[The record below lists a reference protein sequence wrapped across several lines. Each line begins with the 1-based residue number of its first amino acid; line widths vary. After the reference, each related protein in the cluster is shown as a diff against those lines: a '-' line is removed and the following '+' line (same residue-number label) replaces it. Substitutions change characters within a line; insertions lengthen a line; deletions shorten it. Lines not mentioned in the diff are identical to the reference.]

1 LELSGTGIRVS
12 TIDPG
17 LAETEF
23 SLVRFKGDA
32 ERAHKVYEGIQP
44 LRAEDVADI
53 LVWVASRPAHVNIDE
68 LLVKCVDQA
77 AIHKVFRRKPKT

>member
-1 LELSGTGIRVS
+1 
-12 TIDPG
+12 
-17 LAETEF
+17 
-23 SLVRFKGDA
+23 
-32 ERAHKVYEGIQP
+32 VYEGIQP